1 MAALSSED
9 DRAPVERGALYIC
22 PTPLGNLRD
31 MTPRAL
37 DALAAADT
45 VCAEDTRVTGKLLA
59 AFGIRARLERL
70 DEASIA
76 AKAQGVVDRVAAGE
90 TIAYCSDAGMP
101 GVSDPGQ
108 RLTAVAR
115 AAGVPVVVLPGPT
128 ATATA
133 YVASGFTCP
142 RFYFG
147 GFFPRK
153 AGEQD
158 RTLASLA
165 SLDAVLVFYE
175 SPRRAAAALA
185 AIARAFPQR
194 RVALC
199 RELTKVHE
207 EVIVEA
213 APDLARMIAA
223 RTEAG
228 EMRGECAIVID
239 APGAGEA
246 QAAEAEAEREAQA
259 RAAELLAQGD
269 LTKKDVVRALR
280 DEFGLK
286 RNDAYDLVYGA
297 GEAGR

>member
-1 MAALSSED
+1 MAGSSSAN
-9 DRAPVERGALYIC
+9 DRAPVERGVLYIC

-37 DALAAADT
+37 DVLAAADA
-45 VCAEDTRVTGKLLA
+45 VCAEDTRVTGRLLA
-59 AFGIRARLERL
+59 AFGIHARLERL

-76 AKAQGVVDRVAAGE
+76 AKARGVVERVAAGE
-90 TIAYCSDAGMP
+90 TVAYCSDAGMP

-108 RLTAVAR
+108 RLIAVAR

-153 AGEQD
+153 AGEQE

-185 AIARAFPQR
+185 AIARAFPDR

-207 EVIVEA
+207 EVLVDA
-213 APDLARMIAA
+213 APDLVRTIAE

-239 APGAGEA
+239 APGAGEV
-246 QAAEAEAEREAQA
+246 EAAEREAEGAAQV
-259 RAAELLAQGD
+259 RAAELLARGD
-269 LTKKDVVRALR
+269 LSKKDIVRALR
-280 DEFGLK
+280 EEFGLK
-286 RNDAYDLVYGA
+286 RNDAYDLVLAA
-297 GEAGR
+297 GGEDR

>member
-1 MAALSSED
+1 MAVVSSEG

-76 AKAQGVVDRVAAGE
+76 AKAPGVVDRVASGE
-90 TIAYCSDAGMP
+90 TVAYCSDAGMP

-108 RLTAVAR
+108 RLIAAAR
-115 AAGVPVVVLPGPT
+115 EAGVPVVVLPGPT

-153 AGEQD
+153 AGEQK
-158 RTLASLA
+158 RTLAALA

-175 SPRRAAAALA
+175 SPRRAAAALG
-185 AIARAFPQR
+185 AIAEAFPTR

-213 APDLARMIAA
+213 APDLARRIAA

-239 APGAGEA
+239 APGAGET
-246 QAAEAEAEREAQA
+246 QAALQEAESAAQA

-269 LTKKDVVRALR
+269 LSKKDVVRALR
-280 DEFGLK
+280 EEFGLK

-297 GEAGR
+297 EEGNR

>member
-1 MAALSSED
+1 MADVTASG
-9 DRAPVERGALYIC
+9 DRAPVCPGTLYIC

-37 DALAAADT
+37 DALAAADA

-59 AFGIRARLERL
+59 AFGIRAHLERL

-76 AKAQGVVDRVAAGE
+76 AKASGVIARVAAGE
-90 TIAYCSDAGMP
+90 TVAYCSDAGMP

-108 RLTAVAR
+108 RLIAAAR
-115 AAGVPVVVLPGPT
+115 EAGVPVVVLPGPT

-153 AGEQD
+153 EGEQK
-158 RTLASLA
+158 RTLAGLA
-165 SLDAVLVFYE
+165 PLDAVLVFYE

-185 AIARAFPQR
+185 AIAAAFPTR

-207 EVIVEA
+207 EVVVEA

-228 EMRGECAIVID
+228 QMRGECAIVID

-246 QAAEAEAEREAQA
+246 QAAQQEAESAAQA

-269 LTKKDVVRALR
+269 LSKKDVVRTLR
-280 DEFGLK
+280 EEFGLK

-297 GEAGR
+297 GEGNR